1 MELGGLSFLDRPVFG
16 LSDGE
21 LFTSLK
27 AIVEAER
34 RLAAARLE
42 MIREITGRR
51 LHHKRGFASP
61 GAWLNKE
68 FKICQ
73 PAAGAMAS
81 LTKSLNDLPGLA
93 DALAKG
99 VVSED
104 QAKVIA
110 HAIADIRK
118 DASPAEQRAATERLI
133 EQAAFCTPEDLKR
146 AGHRVMEH
154 VAPDA
159 EEERERKKVLDN
171 ERAGHETRFLTLTND
186 SSGRVQVKGWLT
198 LEAAAIFRAVLDP
211 LCNPAR
217 LRDSV
222 QPGEATLP
230 DTGMPSSAGLAAD
243 TGTLSRTARKPDPA
257 SPFGLP
263 TDWQQ
268 HTAPPAFA
276 GNSMGDGGTAGT
288 RAPGNPDS
296 GNSSD
301 THGHQSGPDGPVGNA
316 FRDHRTPGQRRHDA
330 LVEMC
335 ELLLKTGDLPENG
348 GSKPQ
353 LTLTIP
359 YDVLRKELKSGTL
372 DTGERL
378 SAETVRRLACDAGII
393 PAILDGHGVPLDLG
407 RERRLISG
415 ALRRA
420 LVLRDKG
427 CIFPGCDRP
436 PRWCQGHHVTHWEDG
451 GDTKLADSALV
462 CGFHHRLI
470 HHDSGWEIRFA
481 KDGHPEVLPPAW
493 MDPDRRAQRNFYWH
507 RE

>member
-21 LFTSLK
+21 LFTGLK
-27 AIVEAER
+27 AIVEVER

-51 LHHKRGFASP
+51 LHHKRGFATP

-68 FKICQ
+68 FKICT

-81 LTKSLNDLPGLA
+81 LTKSLNDLPNLA
-93 DALAKG
+93 SALAKG
-99 VVSED
+99 AVSED

-154 VAPDA
+154 VAPHA

-217 LRDSV
+217 PHNSV
-222 QPGEATLP
+222 PPGETTRP
-230 DTGMPSSAGLAAD
+230 GTGLLSGAGLAAD
-243 TGTLSRTARKPDPA
+243 TGVLSGTTGQPDPG

-268 HTAPPAFA
+268 HTTPADFPGHTTA
-276 GNSMGDGGTAGT
+276 NGTGDGRTGDAT
-288 RAPGNPDS
+288 PGEP
-296 GNSSD
+296 
-301 THGHQSGPDGPVGNA
+301 GPDGTVGNA

-353 LTLTIP
+353 LTLTVP
-359 YDVLRKELKSGTL
+359 YDVLRKELKAGTL

-451 GDTKLADSALV
+451 GDTKLSDSALI

-470 HHDSGWEIRFA
+470 HHDNGWEIRFTA
-481 KDGHPEVLPPAW
+481 DGHPEILPPAW